1 MPEATQ
7 LGILMIGGLGALV
20 LLLPFYGLWA
30 YNRRKIEEIR
40 VRGRVHIGEE
50 TQRSLEE
57 IRRELHALRDTTT
70 NYDMGFDSAMHR
82 IEARMAH
89 LESRVN
95 SNEVQNVSAGFRS

>member
-7 LGILMIGGLGALV
+7 LGIIMIGGLGAMV

-30 YNRRKIEEIR
+30 YHRRKMEDIR
-40 VRGRVHIGEE
+40 VRGRIQIAEE
-50 TQRSLEE
+50 TQKSLEE
-57 IRRELHALRDTTT
+57 FRRELHALRDTTT

-82 IEARMAH
+82 IEARIAH

-95 SNEVQNVSAGFRS
+95 SKEVQNVSAGYRS